1 MDAGE
6 VPTSMMV
13 DASQYVKDLVLLTRL
28 VKDRSCNGKRTD
40 RHRSNAVVFGVR
52 HNTAD
57 LMRMMQLD
65 RPCLVVVV
73 VRGLE
78 GVDLCEQT
86 HRCVVKEPTY
96 NGGAFDEPVLI
107 SIRLTMMPSPNESEE
122 CGRGRGKFL
131 NVKTSLRDSKAY
143 QTLGNADL
151 VNDATR

>member
-6 VPTSMMV
+6 VPTSVMV

-40 RHRSNAVVFGVR
+40 RYRGDTVVFGVR
-52 HNTAD
+52 HNAAD

-78 GVDLCEQT
+78 RVDLCEQT
-86 HRCVVKEPTY
+86 HCCVVKEPTY
-96 NGGAFDEPVLI
+96 NGGAFDEPILV
-107 SIRLTMMPSPNESEE
+107 SIPLTVIPAPNEREE
-122 CGRGRGKFL
+122 CGRGRGKFS
-131 NVKTSLRDSKAY
+131 VSKPH
-143 QTLGNADL
+143 LGCRKL
-151 VNDATR
+151 TKH